1 LFAVTLLRENDP
13 LREAAMSW
21 IARILAVTAILST
34 AVPSWAGFI
43 RGQVLYVDHRPADHV
58 IVRLRSD
65 KADVL
70 TETQTDALGR
80 FNFDGLPLSTFHLTI
95 EGQGFHPYSSDIDI
109 SMSRQAFEQIT
120 LRLEKEPGTKEVPA
134 AGTVNARIAQIPA
147 EASKEF
153 GLGKQRMQ
161 AQDGSG
167 SIEHFQKSIAL
178 YPNYA
183 EAYQLLGVVHM
194 EMGKFIDA
202 EPELQ
207 KAAELEPKLAT
218 AYFALGICRNQ
229 LAKYPEA
236 EVALAHGLE
245 LEPNSADG
253 HYHIAEAYWNL
264 GRFDDSEPHAR
275 KALAL
280 NPDMA
285 PAHVLVGNSMLR
297 KRDAP
302 GALKEFKE
310 YLRLAP
316 RGEFAPATSAAV
328 ERLEKGLQQAA
339 NPK

>member
-1 LFAVTLLRENDP
+1 MDDL
-13 LREAAMSW
+13 AMS
-21 IARILAVTAILST
+21 RDQGNDT
-34 AVPSWAGFI
+34 
-43 RGQVLYVDHRPADHV
+43 GQVADH
-58 IVRLRSD
+58 IIIRLRSD
-65 KADVL
+65 MIAFQ
-70 TETQTDALGR
+70 TETQTDIQGK
-80 FNFDGLPLSTFHLTI
+80 FDFDGLPLSTYHLTI
-95 EGQGFHPYSSDIDI
+95 EGQGLRSFERVIDI
-109 SMSRQAFEQIT
+109 SMSKMAYELIT
-120 LRLEKEPGTKEVPA
+120 LRLDKDPDAKAVPPEGPKGTI
-134 AGTVNARIAQIPA
+134 NARAAQIPPSA
-147 EASKEF
+147 HKEF
-153 GLGKQRMQ
+153 DLGEARMQ
-161 AQDGSG
+161 AQDVPG
-167 SIEHFQKSIAL
+167 SIEHFQKAIAL
-178 YPNYA
+178 YGSYA
-183 EAYQLLGVVHM
+183 EAYQLLGVAHL
-194 EMGKFIDA
+194 ELGKAVEA

-207 KAAELEPKLAT
+207 KAVELEPKLAT
-218 AYFALGICRNQ
+218 AYFALGVCRNQ

-328 ERLEKGLQQAA
+328 ERLEKGLQPVK
-339 NPK
+339 PK

>member
-1 LFAVTLLRENDP
+1 
-13 LREAAMSW
+13 
-21 IARILAVTAILST
+21 
-34 AVPSWAGFI
+34 
-43 RGQVLYVDHRPADHV
+43 
-58 IVRLRSD
+58 
-65 KADVL
+65 
-70 TETQTDALGR
+70 
-80 FNFDGLPLSTFHLTI
+80 LTI
-95 EGQGFHPYSSDIDI
+95 EGQGFRPYDSSIDI
-109 SMSRQAFEQIT
+109 SMSKMAYEMIT
-120 LRLEKEPGTKEVPA
+120 LHLDKEPDSKAVPPEGPKGA
-134 AGTVNARIAQIPA
+134 VNARIAQIPPTA
-147 EASKEF
+147 QKEF
-153 GLGKQRMQ
+153 DLGTESMHAR
-161 AQDGSG
+161 DVPG
-167 SIEHFQKSIAL
+167 SIEHFKKAIAS
-178 YPNYA
+178 YASYA

-194 EMGKFIDA
+194 EMGKFVDA

-302 GALKEFKE
+302 GAIKEFKE

-328 ERLEKGLQQAA
+328 ERLEKGLQHAA